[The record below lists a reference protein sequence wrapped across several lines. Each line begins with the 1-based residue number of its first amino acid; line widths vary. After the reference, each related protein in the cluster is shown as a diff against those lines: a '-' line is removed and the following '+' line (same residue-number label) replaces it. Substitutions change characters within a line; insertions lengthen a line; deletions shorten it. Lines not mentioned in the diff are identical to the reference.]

1 MTIENKISDIPYQV
15 ENIISDTILQESHIR
30 NEYGEDPTVENSDQV
45 ADIIIDKLKHY
56 GYEIKIIDN
65 GE

>member
-1 MTIENKISDIPYQV
+1 MM
-15 ENIISDTILQESHIR
+15 IIIVGLFR
-30 NEYGEDPTVENSDQV
+30 NEYGEDPSVDNSDEV
-45 ADIIIDKLKHY
+45 AVIIIDKLKYY